1 MAPDRREND
10 LALEAAAEQLGA
22 AEFSRGGV
30 LKRHRGKL
38 GLAVGLAAG
47 LLFSPQCHVTVTA
60 PGQSE
65 EARSASSEGSA
76 SGGDPEVRRQVLGV
90 IACGF
95 DENGKPVCI
104 PLSPEMLEEFG
115 KGCEPPEDE
124 ISPGCF
130 PGEPESFSNPG
141 IFSQPHAEKK
151 PGVSL

>member
-1 MAPDRREND
+1 MAPDRRERD
-10 LALEAAAEQLGA
+10 PALEAAAEQLGA
-22 AEFSRGGV
+22 AEFSREGV

-60 PGQSE
+60 PGQPE
-65 EARSASSEGSA
+65 GAKSASSERSA
-76 SGGDPEVRRQVLGV
+76 PGGDSEVRRQVLGV
-90 IACGF
+90 IACGY

-115 KGCEPPEDE
+115 EGCEPPEGE
-124 ISPGCF
+124 IPPGCF
-130 PGEPESFSNPG
+130 PEEPESFSNPG
-141 IFSQPHAEKK
+141 IFSQPRAERK